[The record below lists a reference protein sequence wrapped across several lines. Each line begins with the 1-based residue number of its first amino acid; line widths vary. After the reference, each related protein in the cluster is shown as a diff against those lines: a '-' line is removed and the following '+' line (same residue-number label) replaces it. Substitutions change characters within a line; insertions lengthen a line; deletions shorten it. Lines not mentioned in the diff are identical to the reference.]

1 MPFSKKI
8 EYLKAAVALHFG
20 YYIFAGRIRPLTDT
34 VYGGWNHRPCLVSGR
49 TSFLALDDTEPS
61 GREEKG
67 NVFFSISG
75 CTTLLTETRWNAKGI
90 SHILNDAPHFGLIG
104 R

>member
-67 NVFFSISG
+67 NVFFPFLAARHYLRKPDG
-75 CTTLLTETRWNAKGI
+75 TLKESLT
-90 SHILNDAPHFGLIG
+90 S
-104 R
+104 